1 MSATIFTVSEIN
13 KAVKQFLE
21 GTMTFKN
28 LHIQGELSNVTY
40 YKSGHLYFTLKDDK
54 STVKC
59 AIFKYLYKGVPSDLK
74 EGDQVK
80 IVGNASLYEQ
90 TGSYQIIADS
100 LEKANKLGSLYE
112 KLEETKKK
120 YLEKG
125 YFDNSIKKEFPRI
138 PINIGVVTA
147 ETGAA
152 IRDII
157 NTTHKRY
164 KNVNIYL
171 YPTKVQGVG
180 SAKEIEHAIDYLN
193 KVNENGELD
202 LDLLIVGRGGGSIE
216 DLWAFNEEPVIEAI
230 YKSELPIISAVGH
243 EIDNLISDLVADRRA
258 ATPTQAAEI
267 LIPLKSD
274 LIAELD
280 SRKQMLNKFLQ
291 NKLNIMKKDIERQKE
306 SYYLRNFMT
315 KITDKK
321 MELIHKETQLNKE
334 LKYKVEKF
342 SEKFEIVKA
351 RFNRLDL
358 QENITLKKN
367 QLEVKESLLNK
378 IITESIL
385 SEKRGIEYKKAIIS
399 KYSIDEILKQ
409 GYTLTRKNGKVVRSG
424 KGLQKGDII
433 QTRFIDG
440 EVESIIQ
447 E

>member
-180 SAKEIEHAIDYLN
+180 SAKEIEHAIDYFN
-193 KVNENGELD
+193 KVSANGELD

-230 YKSELPIISAVGH
+230 YRSELPIISAVGH

-280 SRKQMLNKFLQ
+280 SRKNMLNKFLQ

>member
-138 PINIGVVTA
+138 PINVGVVTA

-180 SAKEIEHAIDYLN
+180 SAKEIEHAIDYFN
-193 KVNENGELD
+193 KVNANGELD

-230 YKSELPIISAVGH
+230 YRSELPIISAVGH

-280 SRKQMLNKFLQ
+280 SRKNMLNKFLQ

-358 QENITLKKN
+358 QENIALKKN
-367 QLEVKESLLNK
+367 QLEVKESLLSK
-378 IITESIL
+378 MITESIL

>member
-100 LEKANKLGSLYE
+100 LEKTNKLGSLYE

-180 SAKEIEHAIDYLN
+180 SAKEIEHAIDYFN
-193 KVNENGELD
+193 KVNANGELD

-230 YKSELPIISAVGH
+230 YRSELPIISAVGH

-385 SEKRGIEYKKAIIS
+385 SEKRDIEYKKAIIS

>member
-100 LEKANKLGSLYE
+100 LEKTNKLGSLYE

-125 YFDNSIKKEFPRI
+125 YFDSSIKKEFPRI

-180 SAKEIEHAIDYLN
+180 SAKEIEHAIDYFN
-193 KVNENGELD
+193 KVNANGELD

-315 KITDKK
+315 KIIDKK
-321 MELIHKETQLNKE
+321 MELIHKEAQLNKE

-358 QENITLKKN
+358 QENIALKKN
-367 QLEVKESLLNK
+367 QLEVKESLLSK
-378 IITESIL
+378 MITESIL

>member
-125 YFDNSIKKEFPRI
+125 YFDSSIKKEFPRI
-138 PINIGVVTA
+138 PINIGAVTA

-180 SAKEIEHAIDYLN
+180 SAKEIEHAIDYFN
-193 KVNENGELD
+193 KVNANGELD

-230 YKSELPIISAVGH
+230 YRSELPIISAVGH

-280 SRKQMLNKFLQ
+280 SRKNTLNKFLQ
-291 NKLNIMKKDIERQKE
+291 NKLNIMKKDIGRLRE

-321 MELIHKETQLNKE
+321 MELIHKEAQLNKE

-358 QENITLKKN
+358 QENIALKKN
-367 QLEVKESLLNK
+367 QLEVKESLLSK
-378 IITESIL
+378 MITESIL